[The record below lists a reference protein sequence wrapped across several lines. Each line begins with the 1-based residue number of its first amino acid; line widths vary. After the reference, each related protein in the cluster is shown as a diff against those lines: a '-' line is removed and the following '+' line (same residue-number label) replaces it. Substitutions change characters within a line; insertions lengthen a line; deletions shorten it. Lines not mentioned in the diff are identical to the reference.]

1 LDSSIEATI
10 RNFLIVELSNRSG
23 SRERPALT
31 KAKNMEIKF
40 THTGAIP
47 FKEFPED
54 QKFIVIRNRE
64 LRPMFIRKDA
74 SVFRVVGDYLAISRQ
89 EEFMAWEPVSLTLPS
104 SALVTRRLWLTRP
117 NLSDSRGWGFRLY
130 EKIQS
135 EIRVWIKD
143 PQFNHDFFTE
153 RNLSVGFGDVFEAV
167 MARVPNDR
175 TSNEADLF
183 EVYKLRRIGNEN
195 EKFREL
201 LDEL

>member
-1 LDSSIEATI
+1 MKLDSSIEATI

-31 KAKNMEIKF
+31 KAKNMDIKF

-47 FKEFPED
+47 FNEFPED
-54 QKFIVIRNRE
+54 QKFIV
-64 LRPMFIRKDA
+64 IRKDA

>member
-1 LDSSIEATI
+1 
-10 RNFLIVELSNRSG
+10 
-23 SRERPALT
+23 
-31 KAKNMEIKF
+31 MEIKF

>member
-1 LDSSIEATI
+1 MD
-10 RNFLIVELSNRSG
+10 
-23 SRERPALT
+23 
-31 KAKNMEIKF
+31 IKF

-47 FKEFPED
+47 FNEFPED
-54 QKFIVIRNRE
+54 QKFIVIRNNE
-64 LRPMFIRKDA
+64 LRPMFIRKDTDGI
-74 SVFRVVGDYLAISRQ
+74 RVVGDYLAISRK

-153 RNLSVGFGDVFEAV
+153 RKLSLGFGDVFEAV
-167 MARVPNDR
+167 MARSSNDR

>member
-1 LDSSIEATI
+1 MDTSIIEQEWQPGKT
-10 RNFLIVELSNRSG
+10 G
-23 SRERPALT
+23 T
-31 KAKNMEIKF
+31 HKGKNMDIKF
-40 THTGAIP
+40 THTGVIP
-47 FKEFPED
+47 FNEFPVD

-64 LRPMFIRKDA
+64 LKPMFIRKDA
-74 SVFRVVGDYLAISRQ
+74 DGIQVVGDYLSIGRQ

-153 RNLSVGFGDVFEAV
+153 RKLSVGFGDVFEAV
-167 MARVPNDR
+167 MARATNDR
-175 TSNEADLF
+175 TSNEAGLF
-183 EVYKLRRIGNEN
+183 EVYKLRRIGNES
-195 EKFREL
+195 EKLRKL